1 MKRMKQL
8 ILSLLF
14 IFIGCY
20 TFAAPGEKKH
30 AVVIYAGE
38 MHDYSKSY
46 RAKLKRGD
54 LNYLRN
60 HLRQASTQASSGNV
74 RSEEQMLN
82 DQVKRITNNKK
93 EHQGKAPQLS
103 EKYRINEKKLK
114 KGSKSQQR
122 KYLKQKQ
129 KLAKK
134 KKKREKKEDIQEE
147 KKMRQF
153 NREQVQKDSYLSK
166 NFKFSSNRLRKGEKM
181 KFSEGKISLI
191 IQYKIY
197 EDGLVKSYVDVL
209 DDYVKA
215 GSKYL
220 LKYSGSNARR
230 EYYLEYLGE

>member
-1 MKRMKQL
+1 MKQL

-14 IFIGCY
+14 IFIGWY
-20 TFAAPGEKKH
+20 AGAASGDKKH

-46 RAKLKRGD
+46 RAELKRGD
-54 LNYLRN
+54 LNYLRSY
-60 HLRQASTQASSGNV
+60 LKQASTQASSGNV
-74 RSEEQMLN
+74 LSEEQMLN
-82 DQVKRITNNKK
+82 DHVRRITNNKK
-93 EHQGKAPQLS
+93 DHQSKAPQLS

-134 KKKREKKEDIQEE
+134 KKKREKKENIQE
-147 KKMRQF
+147 KNKIRHF

-166 NFKFSSNRLRKGEKM
+166 NFKFSSNRLQKGEKI
-181 KFSEGKISLI
+181 KFSEGQIALI

-197 EDGLVKSYVDVL
+197 EDGLLKSYVDVL